1 MKNKKILT
9 LVAII
14 VPILLI
20 VLVITSATQAYFNR
34 NSYAKNPTEYQTGLL
49 SIEAVS
55 KSNNISLS
63 NTLPMSDTEGEQS
76 DPYVFTIK
84 NNGNVDYKF
93 NVKLLSTNDNTF
105 SPEYI
110 KIKIDDEG
118 VKTLSSLTDSI
129 IKKDIIL
136 PAGETIDITL
146 RVWLS
151 SDTKNTEI
159 GKTFNSKIVID
170 GQSIYTSTNTDIE
183 SPLKDFTYY
192 LGDEYSE
199 VDNIHYYNE
208 DDGNYYDISITPI
221 PLESN
226 EILLTKYNGINKNVT
241 IPDTY
246 TIGDTIYNVVILS
259 DAYVSYYDESTG
271 IDIDTD
277 DGIFQYN
284 SNIESVY
291 LGQNIKIVSS
301 YNSQYYEN
309 DAWSLFNNCTSLVN
323 VPEIPSGITTMSYA
337 FFNCT
342 SLIIAPEIPNSV
354 TTMEG
359 TFRNCTSLVTAPEIP
374 SGVANMSYT
383 FYDCASLVNVPTI
396 PSSVTNMSYTFYDC
410 TSLINAP
417 EISSSVTSMSYT
429 FSGCTSLVNA
439 PEIPSSVTSMSGT
452 FSNCTSLV
460 NAPEI
465 PSGVTSMS
473 STFQSC
479 TSLVNAPEIPSSVT
493 DMSSTF
499 RGCTS
504 LVTSPTIPSA
514 VTVMTYTFQGCT
526 SLVTAPEI
534 PSSVTNMR
542 YTFNGCTSLVTAPVI
557 PDSVT
562 NMYSTFQNCT
572 NLTGIVKIN
581 SSKVSSVSYIFAG
594 TSKSITVQ
602 VPSGSTTYTKINAL
616 TTTTGKPSNVTLTT
630 Y

>member
-63 NTLPMSDTEGEQS
+63 NTLPMSDAEGEQT

-93 NVKLLSTNDNTF
+93 NVKLLSTSDNTF

-110 KIKIDDEG
+110 KLKIDNDG
-118 VKTLSSLTDSI
+118 IRTLASLTDSI
-129 IKKDIIL
+129 IKEDIIL

-170 GQSIYTSTNTDIE
+170 GQSIYTSTNIDVDT
-183 SPLKDFTYY
+183 PLKDFTYF
-192 LGDEYSE
+192 LGSEYSE
-199 VDNIHYYNE
+199 VDTIHYYNE

-246 TIGDTIYNVVILS
+246 TIDGTTYNVVILS
-259 DAYVSYYDESTG
+259 WAYLNYNSGDL
-271 IDIDTD
+271 DTD
-277 DGIFQYN
+277 DGIFIN
-284 SNIESVY
+284 NMNIENVY
-291 LGQNIKIVSS
+291 LNQNIKSVSS
-301 YNSQYYEN
+301 VNDGYYEN
-309 DAWSLFNNCTSLVN
+309 DAQNLFW
-323 VPEIPSGITTMSYA
+323 
-337 FFNCT
+337 
-342 SLIIAPEIPNSV
+342 
-354 TTMEG
+354 
-359 TFRNCTSLVTAPEIP
+359 
-374 SGVANMSYT
+374 
-383 FYDCASLVNVPTI
+383 
-396 PSSVTNMSYTFYDC
+396 
-410 TSLINAP
+410 
-417 EISSSVTSMSYT
+417 
-429 FSGCTSLVNA
+429 
-439 PEIPSSVTSMSGT
+439 
-452 FSNCTSLV
+452 
-460 NAPEI
+460 
-465 PSGVTSMS
+465 
-473 STFQSC
+473 
-479 TSLVNAPEIPSSVT
+479 
-493 DMSSTF
+493 
-499 RGCTS
+499 
-504 LVTSPTIPSA
+504 
-514 VTVMTYTFQGCT
+514 GCT

-534 PSSVTNMR
+534 PSSVTNMSSTFR
-542 YTFNGCTSLVTAPVI
+542 GCTSLVDAPTIPSSVTSMSSTFYGCTSLVTAPEIPSGVTNISYTFNGCTSLVTAPEI
-557 PDSVT
+557 PSGVTNMNHTFSGCTSLVDAPTIPSSVTSMYYTFYGCKSLVDAPTIPSSVT
-562 NMYSTFQNCT
+562 NMYSTFQGCT
-572 NLTGIVKIN
+572 NLTGIVRIN
-581 SSKVSSVSYIFAG
+581 SSRVSNATNIFTG
-594 TSKSITVQ
+594 TTKSITVQ
-602 VPSGSTTYTKINAL
+602 VPSGSTTYTKMNAL